1 METDLSQRKM
11 EQSAGTHQ
19 FIGYKKGAYCLREQ
33 CGDGD
38 AHDAHMEHKDKN
50 HVQNDVD
57 DTAYDQDVQ
66 RIPGVPGCAKD
77 SGAHIV
83 YEYEQDT
90 CKINPQIHKRIRH
103 DLCRCIHE
111 PEHERCGQYADK
123 CERNPA
129 GHSDRICIVETCIC
143 CIFFPCPCVL
153 GDGVG
158 SARGKYGEETDYQ
171 GNDLRRGT
179 AHTGKRFLPYK
190 LTYDHTVNRIVKL
203 LEKCSEQ
210 DREKEQQKLFPD
222 DSFCDFIFCLT
233 YCFHNIPSHK
243 TA

>member
-1 METDLSQRKM
+1 M
-11 EQSAGTHQ
+11 
-19 FIGYKKGAYCLREQ
+19 KGA
-33 CGDGD
+33 
-38 AHDAHMEHKDKN
+38 
-50 HVQNDVD
+50 
-57 DTAYDQDVQ
+57 
-66 RIPGVPGCAKD
+66 D
-77 SGAHIV
+77 SMP
-83 YEYEQDT
+83 
-90 CKINPQIHKRIRH
+90 INVSARIRH

-143 CIFFPCPCVL
+143 CIFFPCPCEL
-153 GDGVG
+153 GDGDG
-158 SARGKYGEETDYQ
+158 SARGKSGEETDYQ